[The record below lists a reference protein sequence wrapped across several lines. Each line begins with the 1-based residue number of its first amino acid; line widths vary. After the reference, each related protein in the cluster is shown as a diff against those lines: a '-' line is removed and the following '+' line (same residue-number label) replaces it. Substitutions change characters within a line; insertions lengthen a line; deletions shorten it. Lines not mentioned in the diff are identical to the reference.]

1 MQMLLLLSLFS
12 MLSVLVCI
20 LAVFASVH
28 LDFIVQIILVCFL
41 ACTIWIL
48 IYDIVVIFPEYHYYK
63 KLCRRFRDGEIYQDY
78 IDHIGGLFPILKDD
92 IKRLD
97 MLLDRQS
104 TMQLSTKQAEFL
116 ALQNQINPHFL
127 YNTLDSIRGDALAA
141 GVESIA
147 NVAEALSTFFRYTI
161 TETRNLV
168 TIAEE
173 LENVNNYFTIQQYR
187 FGDKLS
193 MNIEIEDDSQLIL
206 SMQCPKLFLQPII
219 ENSILHGLEGKT
231 DNGVLTIHIELVDQ
245 DLHIDV
251 VDNGSGIPEDILDEL
266 NRSLGRISVGAI
278 VEPPQGKHSGIALK
292 NVCRRIKLL
301 FGEQYGIHISSI
313 VDIGTKIE
321 VVLPSTVISSPA
333 AINKQ
338 SA

>member
-104 TMQLSTKQAEFL
+104 TMQLP
-116 ALQNQINPHFL
+116 QNRQNSLLCKIKL
-127 YNTLDSIRGDALAA
+127 TR
-141 GVESIA
+141 
-147 NVAEALSTFFRYTI
+147 TF
-161 TETRNLV
+161 
-168 TIAEE
+168 
-173 LENVNNYFTIQQYR
+173 
-187 FGDKLS
+187 S
-193 MNIEIEDDSQLIL
+193 
-206 SMQCPKLFLQPII
+206 
-219 ENSILHGLEGKT
+219 
-231 DNGVLTIHIELVDQ
+231 TIH
-245 DLHIDV
+245 
-251 VDNGSGIPEDILDEL
+251 
-266 NRSLGRISVGAI
+266 
-278 VEPPQGKHSGIALK
+278 
-292 NVCRRIKLL
+292 
-301 FGEQYGIHISSI
+301 
-313 VDIGTKIE
+313 
-321 VVLPSTVISSPA
+321 
-333 AINKQ
+333 
-338 SA
+338 